1 MRTPA
6 TATAVVAV
14 AALLL
19 AAGCSSRTAPAALEG
34 RRLTDG
40 PALFLSASPDGSR
53 VAWLAGC
60 APAPGAA
67 KGQLACTLLA
77 APLPGGGVQR
87 VADGVAAM
95 EGAFAWGPD
104 GSLAALGRRDPVAAS
119 GDLTLLRPGGEP
131 RVVAPRVTAFAWGPA
146 SRIAF
151 SAGGGL
157 FVASSDGLAE
167 PVRGG
172 ASVTGLAFAPAP
184 GRALAALLRDASGAL
199 GLAVWADT
207 GGEPA
212 VVARDVASFAFSP
225 DGGALAAIAGVAPGS
240 TGNLVVVPLAADGK
254 PAAPVLVA
262 PDVGEF
268 RWASGATRLA
278 WLAGF
283 DPRIRAGALASA
295 VPGGAPMFFAP
306 RVTAFELSPSGQQVA
321 FLRHMTDS
329 KYAVHLD
336 LSPSQAAA
344 PGTLAQDAA
353 SFEFSPDGRWL
364 YYRAGCAPAGDACVL
379 FRAPATGLG
388 PSASPERLADGVA
401 GVAID
406 RWRPDRVLV
415 SLVRRDGAGV
425 DLALWSGGR
434 LTSLDRNVLAGSPR
448 FLPPDGR
455 RAVYAVALP
464 ARAGLYLA
472 DVP

>member
-6 TATAVVAV
+6 TATAVVAA

-77 APLPGGGVQR
+77 APLPGGGAQR

-172 ASVTGLAFAPAP
+172 ASVAGLAFAPAP
-184 GRALAALLRDASGAL
+184 GRALAALVRDASGAL
-199 GLAVWADT
+199 GLAVWSDT

-225 DGGALAAIAGVAPGS
+225 PS
-240 TGNLVVVPLAADGK
+240 
-254 PAAPVLVA
+254 
-262 PDVGEF
+262 
-268 RWASGATRLA
+268 RASR
-278 WLAGF
+278 
-283 DPRIRAGALASA
+283 R
-295 VPGGAPMFFAP
+295 
-306 RVTAFELSPSGQQVA
+306 
-321 FLRHMTDS
+321 
-329 KYAVHLD
+329 
-336 LSPSQAAA
+336 AA
-344 PGTLAQDAA
+344 PGTWSSSPWPRTGSRRRRSWSPPPWGNSAGRLARPAWPGWRA
-353 SFEFSPDGRWL
+353 ST
-364 YYRAGCAPAGDACVL
+364 RASAPA
-379 FRAPATGLG
+379 
-388 PSASPERLADGVA
+388 
-401 GVAID
+401 
-406 RWRPDRVLV
+406 RWP
-415 SLVRRDGAGV
+415 RRC
-425 DLALWSGGR
+425 
-434 LTSLDRNVLAGSPR
+434 
-448 FLPPDGR
+448 
-455 RAVYAVALP
+455 RAVP
-464 ARAGLYLA
+464 RRSSHRE
-472 DVP
+472 